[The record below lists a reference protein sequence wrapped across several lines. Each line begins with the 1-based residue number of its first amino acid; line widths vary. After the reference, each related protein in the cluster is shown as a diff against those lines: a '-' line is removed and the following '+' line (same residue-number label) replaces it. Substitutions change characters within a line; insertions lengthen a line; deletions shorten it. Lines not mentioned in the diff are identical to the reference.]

1 MQITKIILL
10 WIVTDLQEGYSNET
24 KCHVQSTNVKCCNL
38 GLTTIPRHLPVN
50 ATNLDLSKNS
60 IKTVKGFT
68 FQTLRYLTHL
78 HLERNGIQVIEKN
91 AFHGLHRLRSL
102 HLSFNSIKLFPA
114 GTFDRLNGLQELSI
128 DNNKLQYLQD
138 NEITKILNM
147 LKIMSLRKFSFDIYP
162 NFKFP
167 SQWGTLSELTDLG
180 IFARSAKVQ
189 FNNAMF
195 AHVYLLK
202 IMSLSIDVVPF
213 ISEDFFEHFPKLDSI
228 TLSIGTDLPKNPIDQ
243 VFKSFGVF
251 RGRNLTSIE
260 INTGRFDN
268 GFTLNYKRMK
278 YLWSI
283 CLKRLTLNNL
293 YIKDILIYAM
303 QEFSIKSTCLEYLEF
318 SENTIFDRGASVVAV
333 MNNLKNLKVLKIT
346 RNWRSS
352 KSKRSQ
358 QSSLFSF
365 VLPKTLEELYV
376 EHNMGGDMSDVEVIN
391 GFNLRVLSLK
401 DNEMWS
407 CIGTFTGITNVEYFD
422 MSGWRCEKLSINLL
436 YGFPNL
442 KTLKASG
449 SHLGKGFVNLAGAGS
464 FLSKNLRLKD
474 INLSFNKI
482 NSIPDGLLLR
492 RFEQLSS
499 VNMSYNNLKIFPK
512 FHASIKTLKI
522 IDLTFNS
529 ITWFNDEDIEHIEKL
544 GEVDILLR
552 GNPFQCS
559 CKTLQFLKWL
569 SETNRVPDILDLTCV
584 TEQASRRFMSEVIS
598 NLKTFEISCKTKFWL
613 TFAVSITSIVVLAI
627 ILTVVFFRYKYAVEY
642 FLLRFKMKM
651 KNYNDLQQ
659 EYIYD
664 AFISYSHTD
673 SVWVKQFHDKV
684 NSMGFELCLHDKD
697 FIAGESIAVNVLNAI
712 DSSRKVI
719 FIITHEF
726 LKSSWGSYEMEMT
739 RMHAFQKGREDM
751 VIVVVKDDIKIT
763 DMPEVM
769 KNMWIKIT
777 CIQWPNDDNLPYNTE
792 EIFYEK
798 MKMSLQRREDTTLL
812 YSRNSVI

>member
-24 KCHVQSTNVKCCNL
+24 KCNVQSTIVNCCNL
-38 GLTTIPRHLPVN
+38 ALTTIPRHLPVN
-50 ATNLDLSKNS
+50 ATYLDLFKNS
-60 IKTVKGFT
+60 IRIVPGFT

-195 AHVYLLK
+195 AHVNLLK

-318 SENTIFDRGASVVAV
+318 SENTIFDRGASVIAV

-346 RNWRSS
+346 RNWRNS

-529 ITWFNDEDIEHIEKL
+529 ITRFNDEDIEHIESL
-544 GEVDILLR
+544 E
-552 GNPFQCS
+552 NQ
-559 CKTLQFLKWL
+559 
-569 SETNRVPDILDLTCV
+569 
-584 TEQASRRFMSEVIS
+584 
-598 NLKTFEISCKTKFWL
+598 
-613 TFAVSITSIVVLAI
+613 
-627 ILTVVFFRYKYAVEY
+627 
-642 FLLRFKMKM
+642 
-651 KNYNDLQQ
+651 
-659 EYIYD
+659 
-664 AFISYSHTD
+664 TD